1 MQKLEMIIKEI
12 DEKMD
17 IFRSEKH
24 SLAYIAGGY
33 DVEGMIKGI
42 IKRHM
47 NGEWVP
53 IKEKLPANG
62 ERVLCYFEFEPYS
75 PNIICENRYIGSGIW
90 ESESD
95 KVVAWRPLPEPYKSE
110 RSEA

>member
-24 SLAYIAGGY
+24 SLAYMAGGC
-33 DVEGMIKGI
+33 DV
-42 IKRHM
+42 
-47 NGEWVP
+47 EWVP
-53 IKEKLPANG
+53 VKEKLPDNG